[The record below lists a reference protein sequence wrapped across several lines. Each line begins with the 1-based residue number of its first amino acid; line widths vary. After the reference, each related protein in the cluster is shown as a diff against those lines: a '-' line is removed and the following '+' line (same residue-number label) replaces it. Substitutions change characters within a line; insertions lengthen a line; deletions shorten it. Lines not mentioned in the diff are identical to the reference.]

1 MLKKTKSTSLTG
13 ESQINGTTVV
23 RMTASLS
30 TEGGSDYVNQSVTN
44 VELYNANKRE
54 VRRDI
59 AAFQDYVFEQQDA
72 IDAEIEADA
81 KADTSTTTT
90 TDSKS
95 ADNTGAGK

>member
-54 VRRDI
+54 VRKDI
-59 AAFQDYVFEQQDA
+59 ADFQNYVFEQQDA

-81 KADTSTTTT
+81 KANT
-90 TDSKS
+90 
-95 ADNTGAGK
+95 ADGTNADHAGK